1 MNHGTNKSKRENG
14 KPQNFIVGGYKKSL
28 RIFFTLGIAT
38 TMAFGLTGCG
48 NSEPPV
54 EEAETEVTEEV
65 ETQEA
70 TTPEIIGE
78 DSSDTLTID
87 ELLAGIGASDIDEVW
102 NNQEALDFIAN
113 WMEQNGYYDVE
124 AKFAGDVPVCEA
136 HSMLQSDGSE
146 MYVYVEVSPSYGGK
160 FMLHADRQDGD
171 ALGERLAVWRSPEL
185 PSALKVNETIEQ
197 GDWN

>member
-1 MNHGTNKSKRENG
+1 MEQINKKEKKNHKILLWR
-14 KPQNFIVGGYKKSL
+14 GYKKSL
-28 RIFFTLGIAT
+28 RIFFTLGIALT
-38 TMAFGLTGCG
+38 FGLTGCG
-48 NSEPPV
+48 NSEPP
-54 EEAETEVTEEV
+54 AEKTEVTEKV
-65 ETQEA
+65 ETEENNTQEF
-70 TTPEIIGE
+70 IGE
-78 DSSDTLTID
+78 DSTDTLTID

>member
-1 MNHGTNKSKRENG
+1 MEQFNKKENHR
-14 KPQNFIVGGYKKSL
+14 ILLWGGNKKSL
-28 RIFFTLGIAT
+28 RIFFAFGLAT
-38 TMAFGLTGCG
+38 TLAFGLTGCG
-48 NSEPPV
+48 NSEAPV
-54 EEAETEVTEEV
+54 EETEVTEEV
-65 ETQEA
+65 ETEENN
-70 TTPEIIGE
+70 TPEVIGE
-78 DSSDTLTID
+78 DSTDTLTID
-87 ELLAGIGASDIDEVW
+87 ELLAGIGAADIDEVW

-136 HSMLQSDGSE
+136 HSILQSDGSE
-146 MYVYVEVSPSYGGK
+146 MYVYVEVSPSYRGK